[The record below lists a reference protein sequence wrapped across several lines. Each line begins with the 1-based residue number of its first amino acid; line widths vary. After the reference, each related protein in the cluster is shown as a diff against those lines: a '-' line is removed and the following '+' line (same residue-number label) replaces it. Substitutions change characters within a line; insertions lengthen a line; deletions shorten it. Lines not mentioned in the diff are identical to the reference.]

1 MAAQAATARLAL
13 DASGFD
19 KQANASFREFSKQLT
34 SVKDATDVAMRGAE
48 ALQKVFVK
56 SLGGTIAIG
65 AANALGDAMRDIGN
79 TVGLATDAVN
89 QAAISMTGYSGS
101 LEEAAARAQTLA
113 SSTAQVR
120 KSIEELAKPFTVK
133 GTIFALFER
142 FEGRNVLQDLEET
155 TKGLAGLEL
164 LTGLQQGNRAARR
177 LQAAGPEGQEDEQQR
192 MADEKARR
200 DLQSSAAFRGA
211 DAGTRQKIMVEF
223 EQKLA
228 LRDAAKMDERS
239 RKYDAETQKIRNER
253 LEKLADYQEEFTK
266 TMLERDLADARRAR
280 QTERESAEMLAQAQ
294 RDLALLLQQRQR
306 EERANRGIRGVRS
319 AAATEILDRSATLG
333 DAAVAASVDRER
345 NRMAEEQRR
354 SDRRA
359 LDRAVQA
366 NTPEFTEEGARRT
379 MASRRSE
386 FIAQQARTEA
396 RGGKTLTDVYSVLQE
411 TLSKITAA
419 PMVGN

>member
-65 AANALGDAMRDIGN
+65 AANALGDAMRDIGSRIG
-79 TVGLATDAVN
+79 TAADAVG
-89 QAAISMTGYSGS
+89 QASAGMTGFSGS
-101 LEEAAARAQTLA
+101 LEEAAARAQTLSSA
-113 SSTAQVR
+113 SAEVTKALT
-120 KSIEELAKPFTVK
+120 ELSNANPIMS
-133 GTIFALFER
+133 GIFKLFGGKE
-142 FEGRNVLQDLEET
+142 VLKDLEET

-177 LQAAGPEGQEDEQQR
+177 LQAAGPEGQEAEQQR

-266 TMLERDLADARRAR
+266 TMLDRDLADARRAR
-280 QTERESAEMLAQAQ
+280 QSERDSAEMLAQAQ

-411 TLSKITAA
+411 TLNKITAA